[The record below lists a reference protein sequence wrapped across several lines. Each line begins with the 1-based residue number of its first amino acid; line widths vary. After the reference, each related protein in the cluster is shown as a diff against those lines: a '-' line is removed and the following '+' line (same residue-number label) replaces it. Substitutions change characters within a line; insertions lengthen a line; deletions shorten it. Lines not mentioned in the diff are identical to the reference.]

1 MERRRPRRRMFFS
14 TVTMIAESE
23 HVARAERIRAAL
35 PPGGLF
41 AGKEWRVAAEPFVL
55 PAGMDEELEKLGF
68 RLRKFV
74 EACNLLYRL
83 SVSGKRAAW
92 IADLLDRGKPRELV
106 ELARAKPLAD
116 AVPRVIRP
124 DVILTEDGF
133 IIAELDNVPGGIGL
147 TAWLNEVYAAEG
159 FVVTGGRGM
168 DDGFRALAGGGD
180 IVISREAA
188 DYRPE
193 MEWMAARV
201 GSRVVE
207 AEHPPEDLRGAVYRF
222 FELFDLPNIP
232 AATGLLR
239 DVAEG
244 KRTMT
249 PPPKPWIE
257 EKLWFALFWLRP
269 LADFWRRELGE
280 KHFVA
285 LQKVIPRTWLMDP
298 QPLPPT
304 GVYPGLEIQSWEEL
318 KKFSQRE
325 RELVLKIS
333 GFSELAWGSRSVRVG
348 QDLSHEDWARA
359 VDEALGDWD
368 ARPWILQKFHHSRVV
383 EMDYVERGTGGHRP
397 PLQRMKGRVRL
408 CPYYFCGERETKL
421 GGVLAT
427 VCPADK
433 KLLHGMRDAI
443 LAPVMAG

>member
-1 MERRRPRRRMFFS
+1 M
-14 TVTMIAESE
+14 TTESE
-23 HVARAERIRAAL
+23 RIVRAERIRAAL
-35 PPGGLF
+35 PPAGLF

-55 PAGMDEELEKLGF
+55 PSGMEEELEKLGF
-68 RLRKFV
+68 RLRKFT

-83 SVSGKRAAW
+83 SVSGKRPAW
-92 IADLLDRGKPRELV
+92 IAELLDRGKPPELI
-106 ELARAKPLAD
+106 ELARGKALVD
-116 AVPRVIRP
+116 EVPRVLRP
-124 DVILTEDGF
+124 DVILTDDGF
-133 IIAELDNVPGGIGL
+133 IVAELDNVPGGIGL

-159 FVVTGGRGM
+159 FAVLGGQGM
-168 DDGFRALAGGGD
+168 DEGFRGVVGGGD

-201 GSRVVE
+201 GARVVE
-207 AEHPPEDLRGAVYRF
+207 AENAPDDLRAKVYRF

-232 AATGLLR
+232 RAMNLLQAAADG
-239 DVAEG
+239 
-244 KRTMT
+244 RTKMT

-269 LADFWRRELGE
+269 LSDFWRRELGE

-304 GVYPGLEIQSWEEL
+304 GVYPGLEIQNWEEL

-325 RELVLKIS
+325 RELVIKIS
-333 GFSELAWGSRSVRVG
+333 GFSELAWGSRSVKVG

-359 VDEALGDWD
+359 IEVALGDWE
-368 ARPWILQKFHHSRVV
+368 RQPWILQRFHHSRVV
-383 EMDYVERGTGGHRP
+383 EMDYAEGG
-397 PLQRMKGRVRL
+397 RMVGMKARVRL

-443 LAPVMAG
+443 LAPVVAG

>member
-1 MERRRPRRRMFFS
+1 VSAAAAEDERG
-14 TVTMIAESE
+14 V
-23 HVARAERIRAAL
+23 RAARIRAAL

-41 AGKEWRVAAEPFVL
+41 AGKEWRVAAEPFAL
-55 PAGMDEELEKLGF
+55 PAGMNVDLEKLGF

-74 EACNLLYRL
+74 EAGNLLYRL
-83 SVSGKRAAW
+83 SVAGKRPAW
-92 IADLLDRGKPRELV
+92 IAELLDRGKPLELV
-106 ELARAKPLAD
+106 ELARAKPLTD
-116 AVPRVIRP
+116 VVPRVIRP

-147 TAWLNEVYAAEG
+147 TAWLNEVYGKEG
-159 FVVTGGRGM
+159 FAVLGGEGV
-168 DDGFRALAGGGD
+168 DEGFRAVVDGGD
-180 IVISREAA
+180 ILVAQEAS

-193 MEWMAARV
+193 MDWMAARI
-201 GSRVVE
+201 GARVVE
-207 AEHPPEDLRGAVYRF
+207 AENTPADLRNNVYRF

-232 AATGLLR
+232 GSMELLR
-239 DVAEG
+239 EVAEG
-244 KRTMT
+244 RRAMT

-269 LADFWRRELGE
+269 LADFWIRELGE

-298 QPLPPT
+298 RPLPPT

-333 GFSELAWGSRSVRVG
+333 GFSELAWGSRSVKVG
-348 QDLSHEDWARA
+348 QDLSQEDWARA
-359 VDEALGDWD
+359 VDNALGDWEV
-368 ARPWILQKFHHSRVV
+368 RPWILQKFHHSRVV
-383 EMDYVERGTGGHRP
+383 EMDYAEAGTGGRA
-397 PLQRMKGRVRL
+397 PLLQKMKGRVRL
-408 CPYYFCGERETKL
+408 CPYFFCGERETKL

-443 LAPVMAG
+443 LAPVLAG

>member
-1 MERRRPRRRMFFS
+1 MSAAATEDER
-14 TVTMIAESE
+14 
-23 HVARAERIRAAL
+23 VARAARIRAAL
-35 PPGGLF
+35 PAGGLF

-55 PAGMDEELEKLGF
+55 PARMQVELEKLGF

-74 EACNLLYRL
+74 EAGNLLYRL
-83 SVSGKRAAW
+83 SVAGKRPAW
-92 IADLLDRGKPRELV
+92 IAELLDRGKPPELV

-147 TAWLNEVYAAEG
+147 TAWLNEVYRKEG
-159 FVVTGGRGM
+159 FAVLGGEGM
-168 DDGFRALAGGGD
+168 DEGFRVVVDGGD
-180 IVISREAA
+180 ILVAREAS

-193 MEWMAARV
+193 MDWMADRIGA
-201 GSRVVE
+201 RVVE
-207 AEHPPEDLRGAVYRF
+207 AENAPADLRNNVYRF

-232 AATGLLR
+232 GSMELLR
-239 DVAEG
+239 EVAAG
-244 KRTMT
+244 SRAMT

-269 LADFWRRELGE
+269 LADFWIRELGE
-280 KHFVA
+280 KHFLA

-304 GVYPGLEIQSWEEL
+304 GVYPGLEIQSWAEL

-348 QDLSHEDWARA
+348 QDLSQEDWARA
-359 VDEALGDWD
+359 VDEALGDWS

-383 EMDYVERGTGGHRP
+383 EMDHVEGGR
-397 PLQRMKGRVRL
+397 LARMKGRVRL
-408 CPYYFCGERETKL
+408 CPYFFCGERETKL

-443 LAPVMAG
+443 LAPVMAA

>member
-1 MERRRPRRRMFFS
+1 MTSETERN
-14 TVTMIAESE
+14 
-23 HVARAERIRAAL
+23 ARAERIRAAQ
-35 PPGGLF
+35 PPDGVF

-55 PAGMDEELEKLGF
+55 PSGMEEELAKLGF
-68 RLRKFV
+68 RLRKFT

-83 SVSGKRAAW
+83 SVSGKRPAW
-92 IADLLDRGKPRELV
+92 IAELLDRGKPPELIQ
-106 ELARAKPLAD
+106 LARAKVLAD
-116 AVPRVIRP
+116 EVPRVLRP
-124 DVILTEDGF
+124 DVILTDDGF
-133 IIAELDNVPGGIGL
+133 IVAELDNVPGGIGL

-159 FVVTGGRGM
+159 FAVLGGQGM
-168 DDGFRALAGGGD
+168 DEGFRGVTEGGD

-201 GSRVVE
+201 GARVVE
-207 AEHPPEDLRGAVYRF
+207 AENMPDDLRAKVYRF

-232 AATGLLR
+232 RAMNLLQAAADGR
-239 DVAEG
+239 I
-244 KRTMT
+244 KMT

-269 LADFWRRELGE
+269 LADFWQRELGE

-325 RELVLKIS
+325 RELVIKIS
-333 GFSELAWGSRSVRVG
+333 GFSELAWGSRSVKVG

-359 VDEALGDWD
+359 IEVALGDWEQQ
-368 ARPWILQKFHHSRVV
+368 PWILQRFHHSRVV
-383 EMDYVERGTGGHRP
+383 EMDYAEGGRMV
-397 PLQRMKGRVRL
+397 RMKGRVRL

-443 LAPVMAG
+443 LAPVVAG

>member
-1 MERRRPRRRMFFS
+1 MSVAATEDER
-14 TVTMIAESE
+14 
-23 HVARAERIRAAL
+23 VARAERIRAAL
-35 PPGGLF
+35 PSGGLF

-55 PAGMDEELEKLGF
+55 PPGMDEELDKLGF

-83 SVSGKRAAW
+83 SVSGKRAGW
-92 IADLLDRGKPRELV
+92 IAELLDRGKPRELV

-124 DVILTEDGF
+124 DVILTEEGF
-133 IIAELDNVPGGIGL
+133 VIAELDNVPGGIGL
-147 TAWLNEVYAAEG
+147 TSWLNEVYAAEG
-159 FVVTGGRGM
+159 FAVVGGRGM
-168 DDGFRALAGGGD
+168 DEGFGALAGGGD

-201 GSRVVE
+201 GARVVE

-280 KHFVA
+280 KHFLA

-318 KKFSQRE
+318 KRFSQRE

-333 GFSELAWGSRSVRVG
+333 GFSELAWGSRSVKVG
-348 QDLSHEDWARA
+348 QDLSHEDWGRA

-383 EMDYVERGTGGHRP
+383 EMDYVEEGRLAR
-397 PLQRMKGRVRL
+397 LKGRVRL
-408 CPYYFCGERETKL
+408 CPYYFGGERETKL

-433 KLLHGMRDAI
+433 KLLHGMREAI
-443 LAPVMAG
+443 LAPVRAE

>member
-1 MERRRPRRRMFFS
+1 
-14 TVTMIAESE
+14 
-23 HVARAERIRAAL
+23 
-35 PPGGLF
+35 LF

-116 AVPRVIRP
+116 AVPRIIRP

-159 FVVTGGRGM
+159 FAVAGGRGM

-232 AATGLLR
+232 AAGLLR

-304 GVYPGLEIQSWEEL
+304 GVYPGLEIQSWAEL

-333 GFSELAWGSRSVRVG
+333 GFSELAWGSRSVKVG
-348 QDLSHEDWARA
+348 QDLSHEDWARS

-368 ARPWILQKFHHSRVV
+368 ARPWILQRFHHSRVV
-383 EMDYVERGTGGHRP
+383 EMDYVEKGTGGHRP

-408 CPYYFCGERETKL
+408 CPYYFCGERETNL

-443 LAPVMAG
+443 LAPVMAA

>member
-1 MERRRPRRRMFFS
+1 
-14 TVTMIAESE
+14 MIAESDR
-23 HVARAERIRAAL
+23 VARAERIRAAL

-55 PAGMDEELEKLGF
+55 PAGMDEELEELGF

-106 ELARAKPLAD
+106 ELARAKALAD

-147 TAWLNEVYAAEG
+147 TAWLNEVYGAEG
-159 FVVTGGRGM
+159 FAVTGGQGM
-168 DDGFRALAGGGD
+168 DDGFGALAGGGD
-180 IVISREAA
+180 IVMSREAA

-201 GSRVVE
+201 GARVVE
-207 AEHPPEDLRGAVYRF
+207 AEYPPKDLRGAVYRF

-232 AATGLLR
+232 AATGLLQ

-304 GVYPGLEIQSWEEL
+304 GVYPGLEIQSWKEL

-333 GFSELAWGSRSVRVG
+333 GFSELAWGSRSVKVG

-368 ARPWILQKFHHSRVV
+368 AQPWILQKFHHSRVV
-383 EMDYVERGTGGHRP
+383 EMDYVEKGTGGHRP

-427 VCPADK
+427 ICPADK

-443 LAPVMAG
+443 LAPVVGG

>member
-1 MERRRPRRRMFFS
+1 MSAANIPEER
-14 TVTMIAESE
+14 
-23 HVARAERIRAAL
+23 VARAARVRDAL

-41 AGKEWRVAAEPFVL
+41 AGKECRVAAEPFVL
-55 PAGMDEELEKLGF
+55 PPGMDEELEKLGF

-83 SVSGKRAAW
+83 SVSGKRPAW

-106 ELARAKPLAD
+106 ELARSKALAD
-116 AVPRVIRP
+116 AVPRIIRP
-124 DVILTEDGF
+124 DVILTDAGF

-147 TAWLNEVYAAEG
+147 TAWLNDVYAAEG
-159 FVVTGGRGM
+159 FDVVGGKGM
-168 DDGFRALAGGGD
+168 VEGFKAVAGGAD
-180 IVISREAA
+180 IVISREAS

-193 MEWMAARV
+193 MEWLAPQVGARV
-201 GSRVVE
+201 VRAE
-207 AEHPPEDLRGAVYRF
+207 AMPDDLRKSVYRF

-232 AATGLLR
+232 AGMGLINE
-239 DVAEG
+239 VAAG
-244 KRTMT
+244 ARRMT

-269 LADFWRRELGE
+269 LADFWIRELGE
-280 KHFVA
+280 KHYVA
-285 LQKVIPRTWLMDP
+285 LQKVIPQTWLMDP

-304 GVYPGLEIQSWEEL
+304 AVYPGLGIQCWDEL

-325 RELVLKIS
+325 RELVLKVS

-348 QDLSHEDWARA
+348 QDMSHDDWAQA
-359 VDEALGDWD
+359 VDEALGDW
-368 ARPWILQKFHHSRVV
+368 ARRPWILQVFHHSRVV
-383 EMDYVERGTGGHRP
+383 EMDYAEGERMK
-397 PLQRMKGRVRL
+397 RMKGRVRM

-443 LAPVMAG
+443 LAPVVAG

>member
-1 MERRRPRRRMFFS
+1 M
-14 TVTMIAESE
+14 
-23 HVARAERIRAAL
+23 

-55 PAGMDEELEKLGF
+55 PPGMDEELEKLGF

-83 SVSGKRAAW
+83 SVSGKRPVW
-92 IADLLDRGKPRELV
+92 IAELLDRGKPRELV
-106 ELARAKPLAD
+106 EAARSKALAE
-116 AVPRVIRP
+116 AVPRIIRP
-124 DVILTEDGF
+124 DVILTDEGF

-147 TAWLNEVYAAEG
+147 TAWLNDVYTGEG
-159 FVVTGGRGM
+159 FDVVGGQGM
-168 DDGFRALAGGGD
+168 IEGFRAIAGGAD
-180 IVISREAA
+180 MVISREAA

-193 MEWMAARV
+193 MEWLAPQVGARV
-201 GSRVVE
+201 VA
-207 AEHPPEDLRGAVYRF
+207 AESLPEDLRSQVYRF

-232 AATGLLR
+232 AGMGLINE
-239 DVAEG
+239 VAEG
-244 KRTMT
+244 ARRMT

-269 LADFWRRELGE
+269 LADFWIRELGE
-280 KHFVA
+280 KHYVA
-285 LQKVIPRTWLMDP
+285 LQRVIPQTWLMDP

-304 GVYPGLEIQSWEEL
+304 AVYPGLGIQGWDEL
-318 KKFSQRE
+318 KKFSQKE

-333 GFSELAWGSRSVRVG
+333 GFSELAWGSRSVKVG
-348 QDLSHEDWARA
+348 QDMSHEDWARA
-359 VDEALGDWD
+359 IDEALGDW
-368 ARPWILQKFHHSRVV
+368 ARRPWILQAFHHSRVV
-383 EMDYVERGTGGHRP
+383 EMDYAEGERMT
-397 PLQRMKGRVRL
+397 RMRGRVRM

-443 LAPVMAG
+443 LAPVVAG

>member
-1 MERRRPRRRMFFS
+1 MS
-14 TVTMIAESE
+14 AIATESE
-23 HVARAERIRAAL
+23 RLARAERIRAAM

-41 AGKEWRVAAEPFVL
+41 AGKEWRVSAEPFIL
-55 PAGMDEELEKLGF
+55 PEGTGEELEKLGF
-68 RLRKFV
+68 RLRKFT

-83 SVSGKRAAW
+83 SASGKRPAW
-92 IADLLDRGKPRELV
+92 IAELLDRGKPRELV
-106 ELARAKPLAD
+106 ELARSKAIAE
-116 AVPRVIRP
+116 AVPRIIRP
-124 DVILTEDGF
+124 DVILTEEGF
-133 IIAELDNVPGGIGL
+133 TIAELDNVPGGIGL
-147 TAWLNEVYAAEG
+147 TAWLNQVYANEG
-159 FVVTGGRGM
+159 FDVLGGKTM
-168 DDGFRALAGGGD
+168 DEGFRTVLDGGD
-180 IVISREAA
+180 IVISKEAA

-193 MEWMAARV
+193 MEWIALRIGARMV
-201 GSRVVE
+201 DVE
-207 AEHPPEDLRGAVYRF
+207 KLPPDLRGNVYRF

-232 AATGLLR
+232 RSMDLLR
-239 DVAEG
+239 EVADG

-280 KHFVA
+280 KHFLA

-304 GVYPGLEIQSWEEL
+304 GVYPGLDIQSWDEL
-318 KKFSQRE
+318 KKFSQKE

-333 GFSELAWGSRSVRVG
+333 GFSELAWGSRSVKVG
-348 QDLSHEDWARA
+348 QDLSQDDWATA
-359 VDEALGDWD
+359 VDEALRDWQQ
-368 ARPWILQKFHHSRVV
+368 RPWILQRFHHSRLV
-383 EMDYVERGTGGHRP
+383 EMDYVEGD
-397 PLQRMKGRVRL
+397 QAIRMKGRVRL

-443 LAPVMAG
+443 LAPVMV

>member
-1 MERRRPRRRMFFS
+1 VSLAASETERL
-14 TVTMIAESE
+14 
-23 HVARAERIRAAL
+23 ARASRIRAAL

-55 PAGMDEELEKLGF
+55 SPAMNEELAKLGF
-68 RLRKFV
+68 RLRKFT

-83 SVSGKRAAW
+83 SVSGKRPAW
-92 IADLLDRGKPRELV
+92 IAGLLDRGKPPELL
-106 ELARAKPLAD
+106 ELARAKATAGQVPL
-116 AVPRVIRP
+116 VIRP

-133 IIAELDNVPGGIGL
+133 TIAELDNVPGGIGL
-147 TAWLNEVYAAEG
+147 TAWLNDVYAREG
-159 FVVTGGRGM
+159 FDVLGGNGM
-168 DDGFRALAGGGD
+168 DEGFRGVLDGGD
-180 IVISREAA
+180 IIISREAA

-193 MEWMAARV
+193 MEWMAQRLGARV
-201 GSRVVE
+201 
-207 AEHPPEDLRGAVYRF
+207 ADAHALPQDLHANVYRF
-222 FELFDLPNIP
+222 FELFDLPCIP
-232 AATGLLR
+232 GSMELLR
-239 DVAEG
+239 EIAEG
-244 KRTMT
+244 KRRMS

-269 LADFWRRELGE
+269 LADFWQRELGDR
-280 KHFVA
+280 HFLA

-304 GVYPGLEIQSWEEL
+304 AVYPGLDIQSWDEL

-348 QDLSHEDWARA
+348 QDLPQEDWARSI
-359 VDEALGDWD
+359 DEALADWD
-368 ARPWILQKFHHSRVV
+368 RRPWILQKFHHSRVV
-383 EMDYVERGTGGHRP
+383 EMDYEDSGRIT
-397 PLQRMKGRVRL
+397 RMKGRVRL
-408 CPYYFCGERETKL
+408 CPYYFCGPRETKL

-427 VCPADK
+427 ICPADK

-443 LAPVMAG
+443 LAPCMSAPRT

>member
-1 MERRRPRRRMFFS
+1 MSVAATEDER
-14 TVTMIAESE
+14 
-23 HVARAERIRAAL
+23 VARAERIRAAL

-116 AVPRVIRP
+116 AVPRIIRP

-159 FVVTGGRGM
+159 FAVTGGRGM

-333 GFSELAWGSRSVRVG
+333 GFSELAWGSRSVKVG

-368 ARPWILQKFHHSRVV
+368 AQPWILQKFHHSRVM
-383 EMDYVERGTGGHRP
+383 EMDYVEKGTGGHRP

-443 LAPVMAG
+443 LAPVMAA

>member
-1 MERRRPRRRMFFS
+1 M
-14 TVTMIAESE
+14 
-23 HVARAERIRAAL
+23 

-55 PAGMDEELEKLGF
+55 PPGMDEELEKLGF

-83 SVSGKRAAW
+83 SVSGKRPVW
-92 IADLLDRGKPRELV
+92 IAELLDRGKPRELV
-106 ELARAKPLAD
+106 EAARSKALAE
-116 AVPRVIRP
+116 AVPRIIRP
-124 DVILTEDGF
+124 DVILTDEGF

-147 TAWLNEVYAAEG
+147 TAWLNDVYTGEG
-159 FVVTGGRGM
+159 FDVVGGQGM
-168 DDGFRALAGGGD
+168 IEGSRPTPGGAD
-180 IVISREAA
+180 MVISREAA

-193 MEWMAARV
+193 MEWLAPQVGARV
-201 GSRVVE
+201 VA
-207 AEHPPEDLRGAVYRF
+207 AESLPEDLRSQVYRF

-232 AATGLLR
+232 AGMGLINE
-239 DVAEG
+239 VAEG
-244 KRTMT
+244 ARRMT

-269 LADFWRRELGE
+269 LADFWIRELGE
-280 KHFVA
+280 KHYVA
-285 LQKVIPRTWLMDP
+285 LQRVIPQTWLMDP

-304 GVYPGLEIQSWEEL
+304 AVYPGLGIQGWDEL
-318 KKFSQRE
+318 KKFSQKE

-333 GFSELAWGSRSVRVG
+333 GFSELAWGSRSVKVG
-348 QDLSHEDWARA
+348 QDMSHEDWARA
-359 VDEALGDWD
+359 IDEALGDW
-368 ARPWILQKFHHSRVV
+368 ARRPWILQAFHHSRVV
-383 EMDYVERGTGGHRP
+383 EMDYAEGERMT
-397 PLQRMKGRVRL
+397 RMRGRVRM

-443 LAPVMAG
+443 LAPVVAG

>member
-1 MERRRPRRRMFFS
+1 M
-14 TVTMIAESE
+14 
-23 HVARAERIRAAL
+23 ARAARVRAAL

-92 IADLLDRGKPRELV
+92 IAELLDRGKPRELV
-106 ELARAKPLAD
+106 ELARAKALAD

-133 IIAELDNVPGGIGL
+133 VIAELDNVPGGIGL

-159 FVVTGGRGM
+159 FAVLGGRGM
-168 DDGFRALAGGGD
+168 DEGFGALAGGGD

-201 GSRVVE
+201 GARVVE
-207 AEHPPEDLRGAVYRF
+207 AESPPEDLRVSVYRF

-244 KRTMT
+244 KCTMT

-257 EKLWFALFWLRP
+257 EKLWFGLFWLRP

-333 GFSELAWGSRSVRVG
+333 GFSELAWGSRSVKVG

-359 VDEALGDWD
+359 VDEALGDWS
-368 ARPWILQKFHHSRVV
+368 ARPWILQKFQHSRVV
-383 EMDYVERGTGGHRP
+383 EMDYLEDGRMAG
-397 PLQRMKGRVRL
+397 MKGRVRL
-408 CPYYFCGERETKL
+408 CPYYFCGARETKL

-443 LAPVMAG
+443 LAPVVAG

>member
-1 MERRRPRRRMFFS
+1 VSTAAAEDERS
-14 TVTMIAESE
+14 V
-23 HVARAERIRAAL
+23 RAARIRSAL

-41 AGKEWRVAAEPFVL
+41 AGKEWRVAAEPFRL
-55 PAGMDEELEKLGF
+55 PPGMVEELEKLGF

-74 EACNLLYRL
+74 EAGNRLYRL
-83 SVSGKRAAW
+83 SVAGKRPAW
-92 IADLLDRGKPRELV
+92 IAELLDRGKPRELI
-106 ELARAKPLAD
+106 ELARTKPLAD

-124 DVILTEDGF
+124 DVILTEGGL

-159 FVVTGGRGM
+159 FAVVGGRGM
-168 DDGFRALAGGGD
+168 DEGFRALAGGGD
-180 IVISREAA
+180 IVISGEAA

-193 MEWMAARV
+193 MEWMAERIGARV
-201 GSRVVE
+201 VK
-207 AEHPPEDLRGAVYRF
+207 AEDPPADLRKNLYRF

-232 AATGLLR
+232 GSVELLR
-239 DVAEG
+239 EVADG
-244 KRTMT
+244 MRAMT

-269 LADFWRRELGE
+269 LADFWIRELGE
-280 KHFVA
+280 KHFLA

-304 GVYPGLEIQSWEEL
+304 GVYPGLEIQSWAEL

-333 GFSELAWGSRSVRVG
+333 GFSELAWGSRSVKVG

-368 ARPWILQKFHHSRVV
+368 ARPWILQRFHHSRVV
-383 EMDYVERGTGGHRP
+383 EMDYAETGTGGP
-397 PLQRMKGRVRL
+397 EPWLQKMKGRVRL

-427 VCPADK
+427 ICPADK

-443 LAPVMAG
+443 LAPVLAG

>member
-1 MERRRPRRRMFFS
+1 MERRRPRRRLFFS
-14 TVTMIAESE
+14 TVTMIAESDR
-23 HVARAERIRAAL
+23 VARAERIRAAL

-106 ELARAKPLAD
+106 ELARAKALAD
-116 AVPRVIRP
+116 AVPRIIRP

-159 FVVTGGRGM
+159 FAVAGGRGM

-232 AATGLLR
+232 AAGLLR

-304 GVYPGLEIQSWEEL
+304 GVYPGLEIQSWAEL

-333 GFSELAWGSRSVRVG
+333 GFSELAWGSRSVKVG

-368 ARPWILQKFHHSRVV
+368 AQPWILQKFHHSRVV
-383 EMDYVERGTGGHRP
+383 EMDYVEKGTGGHRP

-408 CPYYFCGERETKL
+408 CPYYFCGERETNL

-443 LAPVMAG
+443 LAPVMAA

>member
-1 MERRRPRRRMFFS
+1 MTTTRDERL
-14 TVTMIAESE
+14 
-23 HVARAERIRAAL
+23 ARADRIRAAR

-55 PAGMDEELEKLGF
+55 PVGLEVELEKLGF

-74 EACNLLYRL
+74 EASNLLYRL
-83 SVSGKRAAW
+83 SVAGKRPGW
-92 IADLLDRGKPRELV
+92 IAELLDRGKPLELV

-124 DVILTEDGF
+124 DLILTRDGF
-133 IIAELDNVPGGIGL
+133 ILAELDNVPGGIGL
-147 TAWLNEVYAAEG
+147 TAWLNEVYAKEG
-159 FVVTGGRGM
+159 FAVLGGRGM
-168 DDGFRALAGGGD
+168 DEGFGAVVDGGD
-180 IVISREAA
+180 ILVAEEAS

-193 MEWMAARV
+193 MDWMAARI
-201 GSRVVE
+201 GARVVE
-207 AEHPPEDLRGAVYRF
+207 AENTPADLRNNVYRF

-232 AATGLLR
+232 GSRELLR
-239 DVAEG
+239 EVAEG
-244 KRTMT
+244 KRAMT

-269 LADFWRRELGE
+269 LADFWLRELGE
-280 KHFVA
+280 KHFLA

-304 GVYPGLEIQSWEEL
+304 GVYPGLEIQSWAEL

-325 RELVLKIS
+325 RELVLKVS
-333 GFSELAWGSRSVRVG
+333 GFSELAWGSRGVKVG
-348 QDLSHEDWARA
+348 QDLSHDDWAAA
-359 VDEALGDWD
+359 VDAALADWG

-383 EMDYVERGTGGHRP
+383 EMDYAQEGTGVPGSR
-397 PLQRMKGRVRL
+397 LQRMKGRVRL

-443 LAPVMAG
+443 LAPVVAA

>member
-1 MERRRPRRRMFFS
+1 MSAAAAEDERG
-14 TVTMIAESE
+14 V
-23 HVARAERIRAAL
+23 RAARIRAAL

-41 AGKEWRVAAEPFVL
+41 AGKEWRVAAEPFAL
-55 PAGMDEELEKLGF
+55 PAGMNVELEKLGF

-74 EACNLLYRL
+74 EAGNLLYRL
-83 SVSGKRAAW
+83 SVAGKRPAW
-92 IADLLDRGKPRELV
+92 IAELLDRGKPLELV
-106 ELARAKPLAD
+106 ELARAKPLTD
-116 AVPRVIRP
+116 VVPRVIRP

-147 TAWLNEVYAAEG
+147 TAWLNEVYGKEG
-159 FVVTGGRGM
+159 FAVLGGEGV
-168 DDGFRALAGGGD
+168 DEGFRAVVDGGD
-180 IVISREAA
+180 ILVAQEAS

-193 MEWMAARV
+193 MDWMAARI
-201 GSRVVE
+201 GARVVE
-207 AEHPPEDLRGAVYRF
+207 AENTPADLRNNVYRF

-232 AATGLLR
+232 GSMELLR
-239 DVAEG
+239 EVAEG
-244 KRTMT
+244 QRAMT

-269 LADFWRRELGE
+269 LADFWIRELGE

-298 QPLPPT
+298 RPLPPT

-325 RELVLKIS
+325 RELVLKVS
-333 GFSELAWGSRSVRVG
+333 GFSELAWGSRSVKVG
-348 QDLSHEDWARA
+348 QDLSQEDWARA
-359 VDEALGDWD
+359 VDNALGDWEV
-368 ARPWILQKFHHSRVV
+368 RPWILQKFHHSRVV
-383 EMDYVERGTGGHRP
+383 EMDYAEAGTGGRA
-397 PLQRMKGRVRL
+397 PLLQKMKGRVRL
-408 CPYYFCGERETKL
+408 CPYFFCGERETKL

-443 LAPVMAG
+443 LAPVLAG